1 MTSTSMKTELESRRD
16 TFWMRGY
23 FALAIAVVPLM
34 CTFIVPDLVAKS
46 VSLCVAMTGALVGYV
61 FVQCARQLERILTP
75 LPSVSGVV
83 GGDEDR
89 DERSYRRAD

>member
-1 MTSTSMKTELESRRD
+1 MKTELESRKD

-34 CTFIVPDLVAKS
+34 CTFVVPALVAKS
-46 VSLCVAMTGALVGYV
+46 VSLCLAMVGALVGYV
-61 FVQCARQLERILTP
+61 FVQCARQLERVLAP
-75 LPSVSGVV
+75 LPAAPHVV

-89 DERSYRRAD
+89 DERTFR

>member
-1 MTSTSMKTELESRRD
+1 MTSISMKSELESRRD

-34 CTFIVPDLVAKS
+34 CTFVVPDLVAKS
-46 VSLCVAMTGALVGYV
+46 VTLCLAMLGALVGYV
-61 FVQCARQLERILTP
+61 FVRCAQQLERVLAP
-75 LPSVSGVV
+75 EPPVRGAV

-89 DERSYRRAD
+89 DERSYR